1 MKNIPIPSK
10 QEFHIQ
16 LISSVEKF
24 MKNLSWRAFHFL
36 NPSVPNHKETF
47 GFNSTKRAPHVAELK
62 DLKNE
67 LFELTQNIKFKE
79 HRNAFQNKLKK
90 DEKDIEKENRMII
103 PADKTSNYYK
113 VVREDYD
120 ELLQKNITKDYK
132 KATEESFENTT
143 KIDKEIATK
152 LSLEDRIYKT
162 SKRQAFV
169 SLKDHKPNFQNKPT
183 CRLLNPTKPELGK
196 ISQQI
201 LAKIVKVVREKTNLN
216 SWKNTDSVI
225 TWFKAINN
233 KDRVSFITYDV
244 CDFYAS
250 ITEEV
255 LTKSLDFASDFI
267 EISDSDREIIFQA
280 RKTFLFDNKTPWN
293 KKNNSEFDVGMGSFD
308 GAEVCDLIGLFML
321 SQLKHLKVNLGKYR
335 DDALGVTSLTP
346 RQADLA
352 KKDICRIYK
361 QNGFSITIEVNIKVV
376 NFLDIT
382 LDLRTGLYMPFMKP
396 NNCPIYIN
404 KNSNHPQSIT
414 RNIPEAVNRRLCSI
428 SANENVFNDA
438 APPYQAALEKSGHT
452 YKLKYVPPS
461 SSNSKRCRSRKITWF
476 NPHTL

>member
-1 MKNIPIPSK
+1 M
-10 QEFHIQ
+10 
-16 LISSVEKF
+16 
-24 MKNLSWRAFHFL
+24 
-36 NPSVPNHKETF
+36 
-47 GFNSTKRAPHVAELK
+47 
-62 DLKNE
+62 
-67 LFELTQNIKFKE
+67 
-79 HRNAFQNKLKK
+79 
-90 DEKDIEKENRMII
+90 
-103 PADKTSNYYK
+103 
-113 VVREDYD
+113 
-120 ELLQKNITKDYK
+120 
-132 KATEESFENTT
+132 
-143 KIDKEIATK
+143 
-152 LSLEDRIYKT
+152 
-162 SKRQAFV
+162 
-169 SLKDHKPNFQNKPT
+169 
-183 CRLLNPTKPELGK
+183 
-196 ISQQI
+196 
-201 LAKIVKVVREKTNLN
+201 KVVREKTNLN

-233 KDRVSFITYDV
+233 KDRVSFITYGV

-461 SSNSKRCRSRKITWF
+461 SSNSKRRRSRKITWF
-476 NPHTL
+476 YPPYTINVSTNIGAKFLRSASPLQTPFQKL